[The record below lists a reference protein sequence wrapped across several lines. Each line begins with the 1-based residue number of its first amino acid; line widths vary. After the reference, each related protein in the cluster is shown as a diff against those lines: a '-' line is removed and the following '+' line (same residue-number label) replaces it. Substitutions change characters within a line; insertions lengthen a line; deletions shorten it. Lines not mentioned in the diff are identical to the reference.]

1 MNLTRGNAE
10 LATSAAKAGAIPA
23 LAELLSKS
31 AGGGEALGA
40 LANLASDS
48 AERQVA
54 IYKAAVTRRMV
65 SLLRNDNVDVRREAV
80 ALCMNMSP
88 HAKLKERIVEAGAF
102 KPLVKLLRD
111 EDGTVQERAAG

>member
-1 MNLTRGNAE
+1 MNLVQLVAEGTDLGREYAAGALMNLTRGNAE

-65 SLLRNDNVDVRREAV
+65 SLLRNENVDVRREAV
-80 ALCMNMSP
+80 A
-88 HAKLKERIVEAGAF
+88 R
-102 KPLVKLLRD
+102 
-111 EDGTVQERAAG
+111 